1 MQVHIKRERNDD
13 KYSACEGV
21 SATPQNGHVTSQ
33 HVGGQQD
40 GFPNNRPPPP
50 LIEASQVAGLNNQ
63 YLQNG
68 IIARQ
73 MSGNQDPQHAKL
85 AEPVKQKVP
94 ETQIDYPS
102 FKGMFGWTTIDGVNV
117 PYIFRKDRKFMSV
130 RVVEQKLLSRY
141 PNSYPDELGKHQPLT
156 SYFITTHEAKLLNEI
171 NIVHCGGEFGQ
182 KEFNTK
188 DLIVLLEDFSEFH
201 NLVKKTF
208 PEHIVNAPPQH
219 QINQAMVQESKTQ
232 GCGWIQVN
240 NTVTPYINKNKDKY
254 VPLSVMRYAASLNVP
269 AQGILPEP
277 EECNLLNKACKE
289 VGFNFSFSKTTRV
302 VSLTEVMKHFPI
314 TVIDLP
320 SDNPLEYAQY
330 VEVPAISQQPV
341 QSMANMQQQQQ
352 QTDARPHLNHA
363 YLQSAKEL
371 GQGQHM
377 QTQIAPDRF
386 PPPTRGPGPPGGL
399 HPAFM
404 DPRYMFSYNR
414 FPYNVYN
421 VPSGPPNV
429 TVNPMSNG
437 FGGSGQ
443 MPMPPPPYQHN
454 HQMNG
459 QVRPPQA
466 VMGQQKG
473 PSPSRSSGASI
484 TANGG
489 PVQQRPP
496 STSRSS
502 SSVWHDQTSKQQI
515 SPGRGKM
522 PYSRSPNISHQQ
534 YQSQHQ
540 QMTPG
545 KPMSAQ
551 SSANHARVGP
561 PGAHMQS
568 NLSRQSP
575 HRVVGNPNLSQNGVV
590 PPGQPIPPPPL
601 MSGPHTGPM
610 GSISRKSPQSC
621 PPLTT
626 SANNGLPNSRSRHSS
641 GTSPVL
647 DQQNGVKSPT
657 SQVVSPVSGV
667 QTGQGKTDEKSDRKS
682 EVPSLTECIKGVWL
696 GGKSISCMHLNG
708 PKRTGKFCLV
718 EAVCKLYFNGC
729 SVNEFLFALENVLNV
744 PLVTCTDEEEKAF
757 IHYYSLPVTVL
768 KCNKMIDFDDLE
780 KFFPQLTYVFRGK
793 IGSTEPHKTLSQNGS
808 AQTQS
813 PDKTN
818 NGTSTATNHENQ
830 NGDQTFVQQ
839 RKRANSSMPPGQSKL
854 PCRRLDEAVRKLHSQ
869 QKINDSGEGLEAG
882 NGEKTGG
889 SVIVLD

>member
-1 MQVHIKRERNDD
+1 MQVHIKREQNDD
-13 KYSACEGV
+13 KYSASEEV
-21 SATPQNGHVTSQ
+21 SSATQNAYMSSQ
-33 HVGGQQD
+33 DIVDQQNSC
-40 GFPNNRPPPP
+40 PPNRPPPP
-50 LIEASQVAGLNNQ
+50 LIEASQVAALNNQ

-68 IIARQ
+68 TVARQ
-73 MSGNQDPQHAKL
+73 IPDNQEPQHANI

-171 NIVHCGGEFGQ
+171 NMEHCGGEFGQ

-219 QINQAMVQESKTQ
+219 QINQAMVQESKNQ

-240 NTVTPYINKNKDKY
+240 NTVTPYINKNNDKY

-302 VSLTEVMKHFPI
+302 VSLSEVMKHFPI

-330 VEVPAISQQPV
+330 VDVPAMNQQPL
-341 QSMANMQQQQQ
+341 QSMADMQQQNVM
-352 QTDARPHLNHA
+352 RPPLNHA
-363 YLQSAKEL
+363 YQNLQSVKEVE
-371 GQGQHM
+371 QAQHM
-377 QTQIAPDRF
+377 QAQIAPDRF
-386 PPPTRGPGPPGGL
+386 PPPTRGPGPPGGI

-404 DPRYMFSYNR
+404 DPHYMFSYNR

-437 FGGSGQ
+437 FGGGQ

-454 HQMNG
+454 QQMNG
-459 QVRPPQA
+459 QVRPQRA
-466 VMGQQKG
+466 VMGPQKG
-473 PSPSRSSGASI
+473 PSPSRSSS
-484 TANGG
+484 G
-489 PVQQRPP
+489 PMPQRPP
-496 STSRSS
+496 SISRSS
-502 SSVWHDQTSKQQI
+502 SSPWQDQASKQQ
-515 SPGRGKM
+515 SSMGRGKM
-522 PYSRSPNISHQQ
+522 PYSRSSNISNQH
-534 YQSQHQ
+534 YKSQHQ
-540 QMTPG
+540 QAISAQTI
-545 KPMSAQ
+545 SAQ
-551 SSANHARVGP
+551 SSAANQSRVLP

-568 NLSRQSP
+568 NLSRQSQHSGKSP
-575 HRVVGNPNLSQNGVV
+575 IGQNGNLTQ
-590 PPGQPIPPPPL
+590 GQHIPPPPL

-610 GSISRKSPQSC
+610 GSITRTSPQAQSC
-621 PPLTT
+621 PPLIT
-626 SANNGLPNSRSRHSS
+626 SANNGLPNSRSRHRS
-641 GTSPVL
+641 GTSPMN
-647 DQQNGVKSPT
+647 QQTVHENGTKSPA
-657 SQVVSPVSGV
+657 SQAASPVSGV
-667 QTGQGKTDEKSDRKS
+667 QTGQGKTSENSSGKS

-793 IGSTEPHKTLSQNGS
+793 IGSTEPHKTLSQNGG
-808 AQTQS
+808 AQTPS
-813 PDKTN
+813 PEKTG
-818 NGTSTATNHENQ
+818 NGATTATHFGNQ
-830 NGDQTFVQQ
+830 NGDQKTSIQQ
-839 RKRANSSMPPGQSKL
+839 RKRANSSMLPNQSKL
-854 PCRRLDEAVRKLHSQ
+854 SCRRLDEAVRKLHSQ
-869 QKINDSGEGLEAG
+869 KINDSGEAVEAG
-882 NGEKTGG
+882 DRETSGG
-889 SVIVLD
+889 AVIVLD